1 MHIVWLLSLCCFT
14 MGCSGQFIM
23 GIPGVISESLN
34 VGLTEVGQLMTAF
47 GVTSAFATPVML
59 VATARLTQRQQMVL
73 GLAIMSVGLATM
85 ALSST
90 YAVLFAS
97 RVVMGL
103 GSGVFTSTALAIC
116 TKLAKPGHE
125 ASAMANVSLG
135 FSASQVFAMP
145 IARLAAPYMDWHV
158 LYGILTGVALVAIV
172 AIWRCVP
179 STPPAMAGAG
189 LRERLSPLGD
199 RRVVMAMLTVY
210 LLATGYASFYT
221 YVTPFLEEVFGAASP
236 MVSTVLLLAGLMSI
250 VGSKGSGMLADR
262 VGFKKTILTAVIL
275 QIVTLTCVGATA
287 AAGLGAALV
296 LCMCVYAAADW
307 GFVPAQNLL
316 FTKMLPTTASL
327 AIALSSSAL
336 QLGYASGAA
345 LGGAIL
351 LGAPLGVLPFV
362 AAAFALAALGTE
374 SYVLRAARRAI
385 EGRAAEPE
393 RQAA

>member
-23 GIPGVISESLN
+23 GIPGVISESLG

-59 VATARLTQRQQMVL
+59 VVTARRTQREQMVL
-73 GLAIMSVGLATM
+73 GLSIMSVGLATM
-85 ALSST
+85 ALSSS

-97 RVVMGL
+97 RIVMGL
-103 GSGVFTSTALAIC
+103 GNGVFTSTALAIC

-135 FSASQVFAMP
+135 FSASQVLAMP
-145 IARLAAPYMDWHV
+145 IARMASPYMDWHV
-158 LYGILTGVALVAIV
+158 LYGILTAVALVSIV

-199 RRVVMAMLTVY
+199 KRVVAAMLTVY
-210 LLATGYASFYT
+210 LLSVGYATFYT
-221 YVTPFLEEVFGAASP
+221 YVTPFLEGVYGKASP
-236 MVSTVLLLAGLMSI
+236 MVSTVLFMAGLMSV

-262 VGFKKTILTAVIL
+262 VGFKKTILTAVVL
-275 QIVTLTCVGATA
+275 QIVTLVGVGASA
-287 AAGLGAALV
+287 AAGVGVAVTLF
-296 LCMCVYAAADW
+296 MCVYAAADW
-307 GFVPAQNLL
+307 GFMPAQNLL
-316 FTKMLPTTASL
+316 FTKMLPSTASL

-336 QLGYASGAA
+336 QLGNASGAA

-351 LGAPLGVLPFV
+351 LGAPLV
-362 AAAFALAALGTE
+362 ACALATE
-374 SYVLRAARRAI
+374 TYVLRQA
-385 EGRAAEPE
+385 
-393 RQAA
+393 QAAIRARDAA